1 MRKFNFFSFLFLSLA
16 GAVAVIFV
24 VALPDRVDLAPPSS
38 PEVVQKSS
46 KSLKSAPPPPP
57 KESPLPKTKILPITY
72 HTFQTFNNCAPAAL
86 SIALSYYGI
95 FKSQEVLAADL
106 RPNNNPRGINDEK
119 STTPDRLG
127 AKAQEYGLTPY
138 FRGNG
143 NINLIKRL
151 VASGFPVLMRT
162 LLEADEDF
170 AHYRVIKGY
179 DDTTEEIVQDDSYQ
193 GKNIRYSYDEFLK
206 LWKPFGY
213 EYLVLVP
220 ENKIAIIDAILGEE
234 ANAKISWHNAIRT
247 AESELAQNSGDI
259 LARFNLSVALYYAGR
274 YVEATKEFEK
284 VEYVLP
290 RLTMWYQIEPIR
302 AYAALGN
309 AGRVFELSDKIL
321 NDKNPA
327 FPELYLLRG
336 EMHVAEGNLAAAKAE
351 FQKAVLYNKNLE
363 AAHEALA
370 SVSGN

>member
-1 MRKFNFFSFLFLSLA
+1 MRRFNFFSFLFLSLA

-24 VALPDRVDLAPPSS
+24 VVLPDRMDLAPPSP
-38 PEVVQKSS
+38 PEVVQKAST
-46 KSLKSAPPPPP
+46 KSAPPPPP
-57 KESPLPKTKILPITY
+57 KEAPLPKTKILSTTY
-72 HTFQTFNNCAPAAL
+72 HTFQTFNNCAPAGL

-95 FKSQEVLAADL
+95 YKSQEVLAADL
-106 RPNNNPRGINDEK
+106 RPYNNPRGINDDK
-119 STTPDRLG
+119 STTPDELG

-138 FRGNG
+138 FRANG
-143 NINLIKRL
+143 NINLLKRL

-162 LLEADEDF
+162 LLEADKDF
-170 AHYRVIKGY
+170 AHYRVVKGY

-220 ENKIAIIDAILGEE
+220 ENKIAVVEAILGEE
-234 ANAKISWHNAIRT
+234 VNAKVSWQNAIRT
-247 AESELAQNSGDI
+247 AQGELAQNSGDT

-274 YVEATKEFEK
+274 YEEATKEFEK

-290 RLTMWYQIEPIR
+290 RLMTWYQIEPIR

-309 AGRVFELSDKIL
+309 AGRVFELSDRIL

-327 FPELYLLRG
+327 FSELYILRG
-336 EMHVAEGNLAAAKAE
+336 QMYVAEGNLAAAKAE
-351 FQKAVLYNKNLE
+351 FEKAVLYNKNLE
-363 AAHEALA
+363 AAKEALA
-370 SVSGN
+370 SVSGE